1 MKRTA
6 LIIISVVLILVI
18 CGCDS
23 MSAAVFNSKK
33 TDKEYSVNCI
43 RFSGTDR
50 HALSLE
56 AGDVLTVTVTSDS
69 GSLGVTVA
77 DGDNYLYR
85 SDAIEA
91 GSFTVTAS
99 AAGKYTVILTGNRFS
114 GKIAFQ
120 KNVAD

>member
-1 MKRTA
+1 M
-6 LIIISVVLILVI
+6 IIISVVLMLAI

-33 TDKEYSVNCI
+33 TDREYSVNCI

-50 HALSLE
+50 HALSLQ
-56 AGDVLTVTVTSDS
+56 AGDVMTVTVTSDS
-69 GSLGVTVA
+69 GSIGVTVA

-85 SDAIEA
+85 SYAIEA

-99 AAGKYTVILTGNRFS
+99 TAGRYTVILTGDGFS

-120 KNVAD
+120 KNAS

>member
-1 MKRTA
+1 M
-6 LIIISVVLILVI
+6 IIISVVLMLVI